1 MAKVNLSQAA
11 KLTGKNRT
19 TIWRHIHSGKLS
31 IERDRDGL
39 PFVDTSELIRVYG
52 ELKPIATHES
62 EKKQQQATQNYED
75 LIATVELLRKEQ
87 SEMKAQIEN
96 LTNRLSYVPE
106 TKIKDT
112 PSINQSKKPED
123 DPDWPIEIKTMADII
138 LRREIK
144 EKHL

>member
-1 MAKVNLSQAA
+1 
-11 KLTGKNRT
+11 
-19 TIWRHIHSGKLS
+19 
-31 IERDRDGL
+31 
-39 PFVDTSELIRVYG
+39 
-52 ELKPIATHES
+52 
-62 EKKQQQATQNYED
+62 
-75 LIATVELLRKEQ
+75 
-87 SEMKAQIEN
+87 MKAQIEN